1 MSIYP
6 QRMALPSQTVA
17 LLRVARELVDE
28 LPADAVLLL
37 AEVDLDWDAVLDHLQ
52 GSKLLVVA
60 QGRELTRKLKAYPE
74 LDVLDVD
81 AGPTPT
87 PELLSLAILE
97 AVATERLRHG
107 AHLIALYN
115 GIDTE

>member
-1 MSIYP
+1 MTIKL

-17 LLRVARELVDE
+17 LLRVAGQLIQE

-37 AEVDLDWDAVLDHLQ
+37 AEVDLDWGAVVEHLH
-52 GSKLLVVA
+52 GCKLLVVA
-60 QGRELTRKLKAYPE
+60 QGRELTRKLKAYDQ

-87 PELLSLAILE
+87 PELISLAILE
-97 AVATERLRHG
+97 AVATERLR
-107 AHLIALYN
+107 
-115 GIDTE
+115 